1 MAFQQFMLIFY
12 LTTSFFCIYL
22 PPLCMKPP
30 KSYFSVKIFILCS
43 SAFYCSHTPNPIL
56 AMILFSF
63 PGFCSYHIITPE
75 HVALGASNKGHHVT
89 FRESLFS
96 KHYDKSE
103 LAEDDQIV
111 MHLGIYSL
119 KQIPSLAMENKA
131 PSVINMSSA
140 PTYVQ

>member
-22 PPLCMKPP
+22 PPLSMKPP

-89 FRESLFS
+89 FRESLFF
-96 KHYDKSE
+96 KHDNKHA
-103 LAEDDQIV
+103 LAEDDQIA
-111 MHLGIYSL
+111 MYLGISSL
-119 KQIPSLAMENKA
+119 KQISSNAM
-131 PSVINMSSA
+131 
-140 PTYVQ
+140 